1 MVIEQ
6 IITKTWKSTLL
17 KHILYIWSYDRSV
30 YLKIDVG
37 YPRAGIPHQNSGQIQ
52 QVAELLA
59 HHSDQIEFQG
69 LYAHCGNS
77 YQGTDDEA
85 VKQAR
90 DESIKKLDQ
99 VAQSLKDQGLEV
111 KHQGIGST
119 PSCSQNVEGM
129 EFKSLT
135 EIHPGNYVF
144 YDLQQEKVRFGG
156 ANSKSEILIL
166 SLPPKA
172 FWVASLFD

>member
-1 MVIEQ
+1 M
-6 IITKTWKSTLL
+6 
-17 KHILYIWSYDRSV
+17 
-30 YLKIDVG
+30 
-37 YPRAGIPHQNSGQIQ
+37 
-52 QVAELLA
+52 AELLA

-77 YQGTDDEA
+77 YQGTNDEA

-129 EFKSLT
+129 DFKSLT

-144 YDLQQEKVRFGG
+144 YDLQQEKVRIGG
-156 ANSKSEILIL
+156 ANLKSVILIYIL
-166 SLPPKA
+166 ELAAKSILGGFIIWLA
-172 FWVASLFD
+172 WWTGFSFSWGASQEFFWDRTQITVHSIEIIIAITA